1 MRKAGLMLLM
11 MLLGVGIGWR
21 IFGRAPRVEGQA
33 KPGTG
38 FAAVPGELGS
48 EDLTGPYELVKG
60 WPKDVSTLPGNEKW
74 TYGAGESVFAESP
87 NRIYAL
93 FRGELPKMTPPK
105 AMLLPQAGPSISFPV
120 AGFWR
125 DATTA
130 SLPGTGGTDNDMKE
144 WLTAWE
150 GKAPDLGIKGPP
162 YRQLGVDANW
172 ENCLVVLDENGNIV
186 ETWKQWDKLFRR
198 PHSVYISPYDPDKN
212 IWIVDD
218 NMQVIYKFTHDGKK
232 LLQTIGTP
240 EVEGADATH
249 FNRPTYLDWLPDGSF
264 FVSDGY
270 TGTRVAKFD
279 KNGKFLM
286 QWGMKGGPRGGGDTK
301 LETRPSYFSN
311 VHGVAVDPASHHV
324 FVNDRNNH
332 RIQVFDDNG
341 KYLYEWKINAD
352 PSSLHL
358 LYIGSGHTI
367 WTYDRTT
374 NKMLEYDLQGH
385 LLYSWGS
392 MGDFAGGLWGVH
404 GVAVDQQG
412 NFYVAEVDAGRV
424 QKFRPKAGANPD
436 FIVAK
441 PVYSA
446 WK

>member
-1 MRKAGLMLLM
+1 MAGEFSEERHE
-11 MLLGVGIGWR
+11 WR
-21 IFGRAPRVEGQA
+21 AKRNREPDSPQFRASWAPRI
-33 KPGTG
+33 
-38 FAAVPGELGS
+38 S
-48 EDLTGPYELVKG
+48 TGPYELVKG

-93 FRGELPKMTPPK
+93 FRGELPKMAPPK

-130 SLPGTGGTDNDMKE
+130 SLPGTGGTDNNMKE

-212 IWIVDD
+212 VWIVDD

-249 FNRPTYLDWLPDGSF
+249 FNRPTYLGLAAGTGRFSCPN
-264 FVSDGY
+264 GY

-279 KNGKFLM
+279 KNGKIPRCRC
-286 QWGMKGGPRGGGDTK
+286 GMKGGPRGGGDTRAGA
-301 LETRPSYFSN
+301 RPSYFSD
-311 VHGVAVDPASHHV
+311 VHRVAVDPASPSR
-324 FVNDRNNH
+324 FCERSATTTAFKCLTTTAN
-332 RIQVFDDNG
+332 ISTNG
-341 KYLYEWKINAD
+341 KSTPIRRACTCFT
-352 PSSLHL
+352 SARAARS
-358 LYIGSGHTI
+358 
-367 WTYDRTT
+367 
-374 NKMLEYDLQGH
+374 
-385 LLYSWGS
+385 
-392 MGDFAGGLWGVH
+392 
-404 GVAVDQQG
+404 
-412 NFYVAEVDAGRV
+412 VDA
-424 QKFRPKAGANPD
+424 
-436 FIVAK
+436 
-441 PVYSA
+441 
-446 WK
+446 